1 MIAFENKLE
10 IEKFSLITIYGLFK
24 QVNLGLISIE
34 NLGLI
39 SIENAERMFFIP
51 YIMGELK
58 KYNVRQDIID
68 LVHEGTELEDF
79 EAFNISVEK
88 ETDRLIKQT
97 EKLLLEYKN
106 VEFTEEKLTEFIIKK
121 EISPE

>member
-39 SIENAERMFFIP
+39 SIENAERMFFSP

>member
-34 NLGLI
+34 N
-39 SIENAERMFFIP
+39 AERMFFSP

-106 VEFTEEKLTEFIIKK
+106 VEFTEEKLAEFIIKK